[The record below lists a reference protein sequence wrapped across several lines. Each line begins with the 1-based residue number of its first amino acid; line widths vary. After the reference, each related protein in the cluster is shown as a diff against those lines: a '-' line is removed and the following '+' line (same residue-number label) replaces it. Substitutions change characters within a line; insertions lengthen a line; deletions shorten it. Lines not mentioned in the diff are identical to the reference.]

1 MAALGR
7 AGGVLASRCP
17 TLAAHLGLGLGEEQV
32 KRAWGAAWL
41 EELQIPLQRGESGR
55 QGF

>member
-7 AGGVLASRCP
+7 AGGVLASQCP
-17 TLAAHLGLGLGEEQV
+17 TLAAHLGLGLGEERV
-32 KRAWGAAWL
+32 KRARGAAWL
-41 EELQIPLQRGESGR
+41 EELQIPLRRGESGR